1 MKSQT
6 KQDKKSKMQIGATD
20 YKFLDFERALDRML
34 ADFLI
39 ALLKG
44 SNNSNFYNDLLSYI
58 T

>member
-20 YKFLDFERALDRML
+20 YKFSEFERALDQML

-44 SNNSNFYNDLLSYI
+44 
-58 T
+58 